1 MTKLEGKLP
10 SSREAIAESV
20 WRRRRAWLRRVPMSL
35 SRAAVKTDL
44 LRVVDYGQVRVV
56 SRGPADKM

>member
-1 MTKLEGKLP
+1 
-10 SSREAIAESV
+10 
-20 WRRRRAWLRRVPMSL
+20 LRRVPMSL